1 MLRGE
6 IFFYEHMPEDIKH
19 YFPNLVACF
28 NNTPKRS
35 PTATSPRSPRGSAT
49 AQPNAT
55 AAATTS
61 TVPSGQPSTSP
72 TPPAVA
78 TPPPPPHAA
87 AASTPNGAD
96 PRGAM
101 PTSVPKPPPI
111 SMPVTMTTSS
121 LLAPAGGVDGL
132 DDGGSAAAALSSAAS
147 DGISSLTLSRVKG
160 VTFSHLITNRSL
172 TPGRLIL
179 HLKALRQLHSSV
191 GDAATLRPVEDVH
204 VCANYLPKL
213 RKRYQAHQALYS
225 RLSSRADYMYKWL
238 EEALGTYESDQRWH
252 HAAVIH
258 GDPVFSNV
266 LLTDDGRIYLL
277 DMRGELGSVLTL
289 QGDLTYDLS
298 KVYQSL
304 LGYDYIILSQPLLER
319 DAEILEELRHTFR
332 TFVSEHYP
340 SVVHDDI
347 VKLTAS
353 HYFGI
358 VPLHVNKDHQVAYLQ
373 TAEALISSLPPH
385 SAA

>member
-1 MLRGE
+1 
-6 IFFYEHMPEDIKH
+6 
-19 YFPNLVACF
+19 
-28 NNTPKRS
+28 
-35 PTATSPRSPRGSAT
+35 
-49 AQPNAT
+49 
-55 AAATTS
+55 
-61 TVPSGQPSTSP
+61 
-72 TPPAVA
+72 
-78 TPPPPPHAA
+78 
-87 AASTPNGAD
+87 
-96 PRGAM
+96 
-101 PTSVPKPPPI
+101 
-111 SMPVTMTTSS
+111 
-121 LLAPAGGVDGL
+121 
-132 DDGGSAAAALSSAAS
+132 LS
-147 DGISSLTLSRVKG
+147 
-160 VTFSHLITNRSL
+160 NRSL

-191 GDAATLRPVEDVH
+191 GDAATLRAVEDVH

-225 RLSSRADYMYKWL
+225 RLSSQADYMYKWL
-238 EEALGTYESDQRWH
+238 EEALSTYESHQRWH

-385 SAA
+385 STA